1 MFFVKEAEG
10 CRMTQE
16 PQPGWMFELRPPVIE
31 CNGEETAMTVEE
43 GARFRGAGFLASEQ
57 IQELGD
63 GLFAVERKLANNGVG
78 IRRF

>member
-43 GARFRGAGFLASEQ
+43 GARFRGAGFWPRNRFRSLATDS
-57 IQELGD
+57 LPWSGS
-63 GLFAVERKLANNGVG
+63 
-78 IRRF
+78 